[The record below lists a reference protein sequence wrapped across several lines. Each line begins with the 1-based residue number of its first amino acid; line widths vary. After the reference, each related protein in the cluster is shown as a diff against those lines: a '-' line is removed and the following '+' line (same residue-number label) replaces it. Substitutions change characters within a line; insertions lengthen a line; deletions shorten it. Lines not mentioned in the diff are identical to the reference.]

1 MKHGATLPSRRGH
14 GIEHRAHAESPSDT
28 PIERTLALK
37 IQDFLPPDC
46 IAGIEDRL
54 LEIPDV
60 QSASLNHL
68 TGELIVT
75 VAAGTSPETVAERLR
90 RIGYECGSRP
100 STTQLAHA
108 EHRAHQTGQ
117 PAEHDHHAMM
127 ERDIRLR
134 FFVVLAFTIP
144 VLLLSPTIQ
153 SWAGF
158 RLPDLPGDNLLLV
171 ILASAIA
178 IYGGV
183 PFYRG
188 AVKAL
193 RAHTA
198 DMDVLVSLA
207 VLAGYLYSLGATFLF
222 LASDFYWEVS
232 TLVLFLLFG
241 HWMEMRSVRG
251 ASGALRELVKLI
263 PPTASRIRPD
273 GSTEDIETAR
283 LEVEDVVLVRPGEK
297 VPIDGI
303 VIGGE
308 SSVNEALVTG
318 ESKPVPKRTGDAV
331 LGGTINGEGSLRVR
345 VTKIGEETALAQI
358 VNLVR
363 QAQETKPT
371 VQRLADR
378 AATALTLIAVTLG
391 VATYLYWFG
400 LARTDSLFAL
410 TLMITVFV
418 IACPHAL
425 GLAVPTVTI
434 ISTTMA
440 ARNGILI
447 LNAEGL
453 EVAKDLQTVIFDK
466 TGTLTTGRF
475 GVSEVV
481 AFDPWKE
488 ADLLRLA
495 AAVERNSEHVIAKA
509 IVAHAES
516 NGVTIP
522 DAVDFTAIPGKGA
535 RAKVDRHAVVLGN
548 RALLED
554 MGLGSTAEADRLAAQ
569 GKTTVLVML
578 DDRLAGVITLA
589 DVIRGESR
597 EAVAELKAMGLRVA
611 MLTGDNRAT
620 AAYVAEQLRLDTF
633 FAEVLPGDKA
643 AAVERLQKVGQRVAM
658 IGDGVN
664 DAPALVQA
672 DVGIAIGAGT
682 DVAVESADIV
692 LVRNDPRDVV
702 RLVRL
707 SRLTS
712 SKMRQNL
719 VWATGYN
726 AVALPLAA
734 GVGVPAG
741 IVLRPEWGALF
752 MAASSII
759 VVTNALLMKRRQI

>member
-1 MKHGATLPSRRGH
+1 MS
-14 GIEHRAHAESPSDT
+14 SS
-28 PIERTLALK
+28 
-37 IQDFLPPDC
+37 
-46 IAGIEDRL
+46 
-54 LEIPDV
+54 
-60 QSASLNHL
+60 SA
-68 TGELIVT
+68 
-75 VAAGTSPETVAERLR
+75 R
-90 RIGYECGSRP
+90 
-100 STTQLAHA
+100 
-108 EHRAHQTGQ
+108 
-117 PAEHDHHAMM
+117 
-127 ERDIRLR
+127 
-134 FFVVLAFTIP
+134 
-144 VLLLSPTIQ
+144 
-153 SWAGF
+153 
-158 RLPDLPGDNLLLV
+158 
-171 ILASAIA
+171 
-178 IYGGV
+178 
-183 PFYRG
+183 
-188 AVKAL
+188 
-193 RAHTA
+193 
-198 DMDVLVSLA
+198 
-207 VLAGYLYSLGATFLF
+207 
-222 LASDFYWEVS
+222 
-232 TLVLFLLFG
+232 
-241 HWMEMRSVRG
+241 
-251 ASGALRELVKLI
+251 
-263 PPTASRIRPD
+263 
-273 GSTEDIETAR
+273 
-283 LEVEDVVLVRPGEK
+283 GEK